1 VSVFCSFIAPTQRN
15 PEIVPGELR
24 DRSEPG
30 HMWRRTIQI
39 FLALAMLSAVLAPTA
54 FARSARKHRPKPA
67 SSDPTGSTGASGPSG
82 SGGAALVGPT
92 GPSGIVTQ
100 PSGSD
105 VFTRTLRVGNRG
117 SDVTTLQTWLTTVRY
132 AVPETGYFGQ
142 MTKSA
147 VANFQLANQL
157 QPVSGAVGKR
167 TAAVLLSKVDA
178 QAAASGQTL
187 PSGTSTG
194 TMVFPMT
201 PISRVLPPSDWSL
214 DQGIDIGTVNNQCGS
229 QVTELAAADGKV
241 VQEGID
247 GFGPAAPIIKITD
260 GPYQGRYI
268 YYGHALPALVP
279 VGAIVTAGQPIAEVG
294 CGSVGISSAPHI
306 EFGISAAG
314 DNTPC
319 CPSNQETSP
328 EILPVMKAAYKAA
341 GGKG

>member
-1 VSVFCSFIAPTQRN
+1 MRRLLQIAAA
-15 PEIVPGELR
+15 
-24 DRSEPG
+24 
-30 HMWRRTIQI
+30 
-39 FLALAMLSAVLAPTA
+39 LALFSALLAP
-54 FARSARKHRPKPA
+54 SALAKGHAKHRARPA
-67 SSDPTGSTGASGPSG
+67 DSGPTGTTGNTGAAG
-82 SGGAALVGPT
+82 SGGAALVGTT
-92 GPSGIVTQ
+92 GPSGIATQ

-105 VFTRTLRVGNRG
+105 VFTRTLRIGNRG
-117 SDVTTLQTWLTTVRY
+117 SDVMTLQTWLTNVGYT
-132 AVPETGYFGQ
+132 VPETGYFGQ

-178 QAAASGQTL
+178 QAAASGQTP
-187 PSGTSTG
+187 PSGASTG
-194 TMVFPMT
+194 TMVFPLT
-201 PISRVLPPSDWSL
+201 PISRVLPPSNWSL
-214 DQGIDIGTVNNQCGS
+214 DQGIDIGTVNNQCGA

-319 CPSNQETSP
+319 CPSNQQTSP
-328 EILPVMKAAYKAA
+328 EILPVMRAAYKAA